1 MKELLPH
8 DRPREKLARLGT
20 AALGDNELLAI
31 VLGHGTARRD
41 ALKLSTDLL
50 AAVGGLRG
58 LARSTAADL
67 RRATGLGPAGAA
79 RVVAAIELGRRSL
92 VRARDDRARFQGPAD
107 LARYLLPQF
116 GDRAVE
122 HFGVVLLDS
131 KRRLLRTSVLSIGTL
146 DASLAHPR
154 EVFREAALG
163 GASAV
168 VVFHNHPSGDPT
180 PSRDDV
186 ELTDRLR
193 AAGEIVGID
202 LLDHIILAETR
213 YFSFK
218 ESQQTLRQRR

>member
-8 DRPREKLARLGT
+8 DRPREKLTRIGA
-20 AALGDNELLAI
+20 AALGDNELLAV
-31 VLGHGTARRD
+31 VLGHGTSRRD
-41 ALKLSTDLL
+41 ALTLATDLL

-58 LARSTAADL
+58 LARSTPADL
-67 RRATGLGPAGAA
+67 LRGTGPGPVGAA
-79 RVVAAIELGRRSL
+79 RIVAAIELGRRTV
-92 VRARDDRARFQGPAD
+92 VRGREDRLQFQGPAD
-107 LARYLLPQF
+107 VARYLIPQF
-116 GDRAVE
+116 GDRQVE

-131 KRRLLRTSVLSIGTL
+131 KRRLLRTAVLSIGTL
-146 DASLAHPR
+146 DGSLAHPR
-154 EVFREAALG
+154 DIYREAALG
-163 GASAV
+163 GAAGV

-186 ELTDRLR
+186 ELTERLR

-218 ESQQTLRQRR
+218 ESQPLLRRR